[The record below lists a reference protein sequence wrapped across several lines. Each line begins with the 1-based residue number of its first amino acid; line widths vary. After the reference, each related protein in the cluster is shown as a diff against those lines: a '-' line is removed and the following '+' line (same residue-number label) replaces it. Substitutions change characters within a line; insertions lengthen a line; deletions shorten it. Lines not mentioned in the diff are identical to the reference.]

1 MQKSPDQ
8 QCKMQEIAYKR
19 AKGCVTL
26 FYFFFVYYTINN
38 KAKIIS
44 VIGEGGK
51 GKSVTKDMKKK
62 LKGDTNE

>member
-1 MQKSPDQ
+1 
-8 QCKMQEIAYKR
+8 MQERAYKR

-38 KAKIIS
+38 KAKIIP

-51 GKSVTKDMKKK
+51 KRYKRYEKEI
-62 LKGDTNE
+62 KGGYK

>member
-1 MQKSPDQ
+1 
-8 QCKMQEIAYKR
+8 MQEIAYKR

-26 FYFFFVYYTINN
+26 FYFFVYYTINN

>member
-26 FYFFFVYYTINN
+26 FYFFVHYTVNN
-38 KAKIIS
+38 KAKIIP
-44 VIGEGGK
+44 VIGGGE
-51 GKSVTKDMKKK
+51 SVTEDMKKK

>member
-1 MQKSPDQ
+1 
-8 QCKMQEIAYKR
+8 MQEIAYKR

-26 FYFFFVYYTINN
+26 FYFFVFYTINN
-38 KAKIIS
+38 KAKIIP
-44 VIGEGGK
+44 VIGEGGEREK